1 MWFSFGVQEN
11 SSEKRLSIE
20 IASIQFAPQTV
31 DFYQMSVLRTSQA
44 GIDLLPSAMLT
55 AERNQKFNA
64 SSAESF
70 HRKRRAETLPTLPVL
85 RSSVSPQI
93 TFEELTHILPCLHS
107 QNTNLTAL
115 KGGSS
120 ATIWEQTP
128 KNEQFL
134 VKSSTTAS
142 WVTALLPARQDGQL
156 TCFYNTRWKDEESNQ
171 ALIPIQKSKQRRN
184 LRLVLVV
191 WLLCISPVAF

>member
-1 MWFSFGVQEN
+1 M
-11 SSEKRLSIE
+11 SI
-20 IASIQFAPQTV
+20 
-31 DFYQMSVLRTSQA
+31 LRTSQA

-55 AERNQKFNA
+55 AKRNQKFNA

-70 HRKRRAETLPTLPVL
+70 HRKRRAETLSTLPVL
-85 RSSVSPQI
+85 QSSVSPQI
-93 TFEELTHILPCLHS
+93 TFEELKHILPCLHS

-120 ATIWEQTP
+120 ATTWVQAT

-142 WVTALLPARQDGQL
+142 WVTALLPARQDRQL

-171 ALIPIQKSKQRRN
+171 ALIPIQKANREETWSWF
-184 LRLVLVV
+184 
-191 WLLCISPVAF
+191 WLFGFFVFLLWHFNCTIGYWTWMFCYQTFSPKAHAGNRISGKKGN